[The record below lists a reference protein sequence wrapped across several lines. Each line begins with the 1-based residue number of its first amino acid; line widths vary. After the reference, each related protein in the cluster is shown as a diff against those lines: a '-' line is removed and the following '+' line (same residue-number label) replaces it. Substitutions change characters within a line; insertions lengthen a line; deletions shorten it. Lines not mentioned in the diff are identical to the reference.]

1 MGQAADPSAA
11 ALDEEEDDEADED
24 ELDEPAFAALP
35 DEAESLPD
43 ELDEP
48 ESLEPE
54 SPDPEPD
61 PESALPAGIDAD
73 EPLRESV
80 R

>member
-1 MGQAADPSAA
+1 MGSAQAAEPSAA
-11 ALDEEEDDEADED
+11 FDED
-24 ELDEPAFAALP
+24 EEAPALAALP
-35 DEAESLPD
+35 EDDPDEEDPDEDPESEPD

-48 ESLEPE
+48 ESLEPFELE
-54 SPDPEPD
+54 SL
-61 PESALPAGIDAD
+61 LPAGIDAD